1 MFPVRR
7 VLQLDIHTG
16 TNEPVHVLLFKGY
29 EGHRPAEEPFGGLRG
44 HVNAAM
50 AARASIIIV
59 PVGAME
65 GDTFLGYVKHPGHAW
80 EVKTIGG
87 NITSHHVPGGTFMVC
102 NEFAIGR
109 AVSSA
114 V

>member
-29 EGHRPAEEPFGGLRG
+29 EGHRPAEEPFGGLRC
-44 HVNAAM
+44 HVDATM
-50 AARASIIIV
+50 AARTSIV
-59 PVGAME
+59 VMPVGAVK
-65 GDTFLGYVKHPGHAW
+65 GNTLLGEVKHPGHAG
-80 EVKTIGG
+80 EVKAIGG
-87 NITSHHVPGGTFMVC
+87 NIASRHMPGGTFMER
-102 NEFAIGR
+102 NEFAVWRG
-109 AVSSA
+109 VFSG

>member
-29 EGHRPAEEPFGGLRG
+29 EGHRPAEEPFSGLRC
-44 HVNAAM
+44 HVDATM
-50 AARASIIIV
+50 AARTSIV
-59 PVGAME
+59 VMPVGAVK
-65 GDTFLGYVKHPGHAW
+65 GNTLLGEVKHPGHAW

-87 NITSHHVPGGTFMVC
+87 NITSRHVPGGTFMVC